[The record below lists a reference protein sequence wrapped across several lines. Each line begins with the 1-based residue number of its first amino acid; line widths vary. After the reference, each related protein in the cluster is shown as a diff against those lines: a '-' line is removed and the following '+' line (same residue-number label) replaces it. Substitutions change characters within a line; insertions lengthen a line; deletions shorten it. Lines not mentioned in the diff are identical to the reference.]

1 MKKGWLALLLLVAV
15 TGIVGFGLTGGKAQK
30 VQRIN
35 QDTVRTVN
43 PGSREQA
50 LNPLRENVYP
60 ELTEAVKE
68 YYRQLGDV
76 KNFIEEYGDI
86 RVYTKS
92 GKYTGSYIAFVR
104 YEMKIKDIYTTV
116 PGLGTLYI
124 EKDGTSGEYEI
135 RSEPDRELGEYI
147 SIVNS
152 HEDVQELFTNTN
164 EEYENAV
171 ESDALLKEALLD
183 LKSAYE
189 EQTHS

>member
-1 MKKGWLALLLLVAV
+1 
-15 TGIVGFGLTGGKAQK
+15 
-30 VQRIN
+30 
-35 QDTVRTVN
+35 
-43 PGSREQA
+43 
-50 LNPLRENVYP
+50 
-60 ELTEAVKE
+60 
-68 YYRQLGDV
+68 
-76 KNFIEEYGDI
+76 
-86 RVYTKS
+86 
-92 GKYTGSYIAFVR
+92 
-104 YEMKIKDIYTTV
+104 MKIKDIYTTV